1 MHDKIDKQR
10 MQDLIE
16 EYKKAIEKELGTR
29 IENQKVVSKEYQEF
43 RREYMPRHLNI
54 YEELCNLSE
63 NLIKISPG
71 KKTEQEI
78 TESVQIANLNVT
90 PSGVMSFSI
99 LFPLLVILFGSLF
112 SLLIVRST
120 FFLIFFLLGLGIV

>member
-1 MHDKIDKQR
+1 MPDRIDKER

-54 YEELCNLSE
+54 YEKLCGLSE
-63 NLIKISPG
+63 KILKINPR
-71 KKTEQEI
+71 KKTGQEI
-78 TESVQIANLNVT
+78 TESVQIAHLNVT

-99 LFPLLVILFGSLF
+99 LFPLFVILF
-112 SLLIVRST
+112 
-120 FFLIFFLLGLGIV
+120 